1 MPLREEESIPL
12 VVADYVCYEA
22 GLVGPLIVAVR
33 DNLYCFPDW
42 SLPPSRLSFRFL
54 LRCDSSELPKSCHLA
69 QGSADVV
76 LTRVNQ
82 LGTVKTLG
90 QDVDEEA
97 SFAHVDLA
105 PASSA

>member
-1 MPLREEESIPL
+1 MFRIFCKIAYEENFRSWPIVALDQPPLRVRFL
-12 VVADYVCYEA
+12 LRCGMYRC
-22 GLVGPLIVAVR
+22 AVPR
-33 DNLYCFPDW
+33 W

-97 SFAHVDLA
+97 SFAHVD
-105 PASSA
+105 